1 MKKLLIHSHEKSL
14 HKADSL
20 VNTTEKY
27 TDNPNHKLDILLDVA
42 GNVLI
47 AQKYLVEFERM
58 VHLTT
63 GAKKIKKQYIKVMN
77 YISAELH
84 EDYREYFIN
93 RVQTIYSG
101 YMKSSENEDLG
112 GAHIIHKYIPNQE
125 PILI

>member
-1 MKKLLIHSHEKSL
+1 MKKLIIHSHEKSL
-14 HKADSL
+14 NQEDSL
-20 VNTTEKY
+20 LKTTEKY
-27 TDNPNHKLDILLDVA
+27 TDNPNQKLDILLDVA

-58 VHLTT
+58 VQLTT
-63 GAKKIKKQYIKVMN
+63 GPKKIKKQYIKVMN
-77 YISAELH
+77 YINTELH

-101 YMKSSENEDLG
+101 FMKSSENEELSG
-112 GAHIIHKYIPNQE
+112 MHIIHKYIPNQE

>member
-14 HKADSL
+14 NKEDSL